1 MNIHLNVSPEE
12 SYRLEGIAFG
22 LADGLI
28 MCLGLIIGI
37 AEVTS
42 DTRLVI
48 ITGII
53 GGFANAFGNSI
64 GFFMSQSAER
74 ALQIH
79 ETTEHREKRRIHSKK
94 EILTNTTFA
103 FISTMV
109 AVLALL
115 SPFIVLQMDQAII
128 LTFIVGT
135 TIAFILG
142 RYVGKISHENPYKE
156 GLKYALLAIVGA
168 VLSHFIADLIQLVI

>member
-1 MNIHLNVSPEE
+1 MTENLSEE

-28 MCLGLIIGI
+28 MCLGLIIGV

-42 DTRLVI
+42 DTRFVI

-74 ALQIH
+74 ALQIR
-79 ETTEHREKRRIHSKK
+79 ETTDHGVTTRIHSKR
-94 EILTNTTFA
+94 EIYTNTFFA
-103 FISTMV
+103 FASTI
-109 AVLALL
+109 ATVLVLL
-115 SPFIVLQMDQAII
+115 FPFIVLQMNHAVI
-128 LTFIVGT
+128 LTFIIGT
-135 TIAFILG
+135 VMAFILG
-142 RYVGKISHENPYKE
+142 SYVGKTSHENPYKE
-156 GLKYALLAIVGA
+156 GLKCALLAILGA
-168 VLSHFIADLIQLVI
+168 IISHFIADCIQLLV